1 MCILQLIK
9 EKHLTL
15 M

>member
-1 MCILQLIK
+1 MIILQLIK
-9 EKHLTL
+9 F